1 MYCGDETGSFIG
13 EIGSHT
19 CRFGYG
25 GEDNPKLTMP
35 SYVVSNS
42 NSNINS
48 NSNSNS
54 NGKNVGSSTRQRR
67 RMSRFSSLH
76 PPREEE
82 IMESILR
89 MPGNSSMHE
98 HKHEH
103 EPIVDPNRFL
113 RQGEIVENWD
123 NVQTAWEHS
132 MNVLRAT
139 DTLKHTQGGMPYD
152 QRSKKQQKRE
162 HASGLS
168 SASVVGSKSEHQGN
182 GRCVH
187 PMLAITPGVSEYTSS
202 ASDGDGNN
210 TDTNNDSDTNT
221 GPKFQAAIRRQQH
234 TQHIEM
240 MMESL
245 DATSAF
251 LAPAPMLAAFSLGRQ
266 TALVVDIGAGG
277 CRVTPI
283 VDGLILKQSQRRSG
297 RGGDWLGDVTW
308 KALSEEME
316 NQERAAGE
324 TSSSSS
330 SPGALSPNTNAATN
344 HGIKPRYML
353 TNRYEG
359 KKQSAVFH
367 RRAVNDLM
375 YEIRTEPF
383 VTLYGTDNSAKIRI
397 PFADKR
403 NSNSNSNPKPKPRGV
418 DGDGDGDGDVTMAS
432 PPGTPISGDTKNNN
446 TNTNTNTPSE
456 HQNQHPPPP
465 YGSPESTRTM
475 LGDNNGEPA
484 IYELPDGT
492 PIDLT
497 SSSFGKDLCQLPE
510 LLFAE
515 ESALPF
521 RQSYGRSSSSSS
533 SFASTSTLS
542 NLPLHKLIKESLLAV
557 GDVDVRKELAG
568 CICLVGATSLFP
580 NLEKRLSQEL
590 TALLPSFVRPK
601 VVAPKISSV
610 ERSCASW
617 IGASI
622 LTSLGSFQQL
632 WLSRTEY
639 EEYGAALSIQRFP

>member
-35 SYVVSNS
+35 SYVVSN
-42 NSNINS
+42 NSGGND
-48 NSNSNS
+48 
-54 NGKNVGSSTRQRR
+54 GSAQRR

-82 IMESILR
+82 VMESILR
-89 MPGNSSMHE
+89 MPIDGTGNCDSGNDWYTQ
-98 HKHEH
+98 K
-103 EPIVDPNRFL
+103 PLTDPNNFL

-123 NVQTAWEHS
+123 NLQTAWEHS
-132 MNVLRAT
+132 MDGLRAT
-139 DTLKHTQGGMPYD
+139 DTLKHTQGGTPYD
-152 QRSKKQQKRE
+152 RTKKQKRE
-162 HASGLS
+162 HRASGLS
-168 SASVVGSKSEHQGN
+168 SSSVVSKEDGSERVS
-182 GRCVH
+182 CVH
-187 PMLAITPGVSEYTSS
+187 PMLAVTPGVSEYTSS
-202 ASDGDGNN
+202 SSSAGGGGGSSEGVP
-210 TDTNNDSDTNT
+210 NT
-221 GPKFQAAIRRQQH
+221 GPRFQAAVQRQQY
-234 TQHIEM
+234 TKYIELL
-240 MMESL
+240 MESL

-251 LAPAPMLAAFSLGRQ
+251 LAPAPMLAAFSMGRQ

-308 KALSEEME
+308 KALLEEMSKE
-316 NQERAAGE
+316 
-324 TSSSSS
+324 SSSEGE
-330 SPGALSPNTNAATN
+330 SPSGANNIPPSF
-344 HGIKPRYML
+344 GINPRYML
-353 TNRYEG
+353 LDGYKNRYED
-359 KKQSAVFH
+359 KKLSSAHSVFH
-367 RRAVNDLM
+367 RRAMNDLM

-383 VTLYGTDNSAKIRI
+383 VTLHSTDNAEKIRI
-397 PFADKR
+397 PFADRRKP
-403 NSNSNSNPKPKPRGV
+403 NS
-418 DGDGDGDGDVTMAS
+418 GDGDVVMKS
-432 PPGTPISGDTKNNN
+432 PPGSPDSGAAK
-446 TNTNTNTPSE
+446 TNIASNQNTP
-456 HQNQHPPPP
+456 
-465 YGSPESTRTM
+465 GSPESSGTM
-475 LGDNNGEPA
+475 GDGEPA

-521 RQSYGRSSSSSS
+521 QQSYGSSSSSS
-533 SFASTSTLS
+533 VASQATLS
-542 NLPLHKLIKESLLAV
+542 NLPLHKLIRESLLAV
-557 GDVDVRKELAG
+557 GDVDARKELAG
-568 CICLVGATSLFP
+568 CICLVGATSLLP

>member
-35 SYVVSNS
+35 SYVVSN
-42 NSNINS
+42 NS
-48 NSNSNS
+48 
-54 NGKNVGSSTRQRR
+54 KR

-82 IMESILR
+82 VMESILR
-89 MPGNSSMHE
+89 MPNSISSISSISSSSSSTDDDNNDNSSLFSRG
-98 HKHEH
+98 
-103 EPIVDPNRFL
+103 PITDPNQYL
-113 RQGEIVENWD
+113 RQGEVVENWD

-132 MNVLRAT
+132 MDTLRAT
-139 DTLKHTQGGMPYD
+139 DTLKHTQGGTPYD
-152 QRSKKQQKRE
+152 RTKKQKRE
-162 HASGLS
+162 HKSSGATS
-168 SASVVGSKSEHQGN
+168 ESVIGN
-182 GRCVH
+182 DADTGTERGRCVH
-187 PMLAITPGVSEYTSS
+187 PILAITPGFSECTSS
-202 ASDGDGNN
+202 VGNSSDGD
-210 TDTNNDSDTNT
+210 T
-221 GPKFQAAIRRQQH
+221 GPKFQAAIKRQQQ
-234 TQHIEM
+234 TQYTELL
-240 MMESL
+240 MEHL
-245 DATSAF
+245 NATSAF
-251 LAPAPMLAAFSLGRQ
+251 LAPAPMLAAFSMGRQ

-308 KALSEEME
+308 KALLEETK
-316 NQERAAGE
+316 QEESASD
-324 TSSSSS
+324 SSV
-330 SPGALSPNTNAATN
+330 
-344 HGIKPRYML
+344 GIKPRYML
-353 TNRYEG
+353 QGETKKNPYEG
-359 KKQSAVFH
+359 KKLPSAHSVFH
-367 RRAVNDLM
+367 KRAMNDLM

-383 VTLYGTDNSAKIRI
+383 VKLYNMDEDEKIRI
-397 PFADKR
+397 PFARKR
-403 NSNSNSNPKPKPRGV
+403 TTSSIGN
-418 DGDGDGDGDVTMAS
+418 DGDVVMGS
-432 PPGTPISGDTKNNN
+432 PPGSPEGKNAASGDKN
-446 TNTNTNTPSE
+446 
-456 HQNQHPPPP
+456 PP
-465 YGSPESTRTM
+465 GSPESTGTM
-475 LGDNNGEPA
+475 GGSGEPA

-492 PIDLT
+492 PIDLA

-521 RQSYGRSSSSSS
+521 RQQNGSNSSTTISSQM
-533 SFASTSTLS
+533 STFS
-542 NLPLHKLIKESLLAV
+542 NLPLHKLIRESLLSV
-557 GDVDVRKELAG
+557 GDVDARKELAG
-568 CICLVGATSLFP
+568 CICLVGATSLLP

-601 VVAPKISSV
+601 VIAPKISSV

>member
-42 NSNINS
+42 SS
-48 NSNSNS
+48 NSN
-54 NGKNVGSSTRQRR
+54 NGNDNDGSTARQRR

-82 IMESILR
+82 VMESILR
-89 MPGNSSMHE
+89 MPSNISMHE
-98 HKHEH
+98 QH

-123 NVQTAWEHS
+123 NAQTAWEHS
-132 MNVLRAT
+132 MDVLRAT
-139 DTLKHTQGGMPYD
+139 DTLKHTQGGTPYD
-152 QRSKKQQKRE
+152 SRSKKQQKRE
-162 HASGLS
+162 HSSGLS
-168 SASVVGSKSEHQGN
+168 SASVVGSKNEQQEQ

-202 ASDGDGNN
+202 ASASGDNN
-210 TDTNNDSDTNT
+210 NNNT

-234 TQHIEM
+234 TKHIEM

-245 DATSAF
+245 NATSAF
-251 LAPAPMLAAFSLGRQ
+251 LAPAPMMAAFSLGRQ

-308 KALSEEME
+308 KALLEEKA

-324 TSSSSS
+324 SSSSS
-330 SPGALSPNTNAATN
+330 PSPGALSPATN
-344 HGIKPRYML
+344 NNNANAINNGIKPRYML
-353 TNRYEG
+353 KNRYEG

-367 RRAVNDLM
+367 KRAMNDLM

-383 VTLYGTDNSAKIRI
+383 VTLHSTDNSSKIRI
-397 PFADKR
+397 PFTDKR
-403 NSNSNSNPKPKPRGV
+403 NSNPKPIVG
-418 DGDGDGDGDVTMAS
+418 GDGDVTMAS
-432 PPGTPISGDTKNNN
+432 PPGTPTSGVAKNNAN
-446 TNTNTNTPSE
+446 ANANANTNTPTAVKSE
-456 HQNQHPPPP
+456 HQHQHHPPP
-465 YGSPESTRTM
+465 YGSPESTGTM
-475 LGDNNGEPA
+475 LGDNSEPA

-521 RQSYGRSSSSSS
+521 RQSYGGSSSSS

>member
-13 EIGSHT
+13 EIGSHN

-35 SYVVSNS
+35 SYIVS
-42 NSNINS
+42 
-48 NSNSNS
+48 
-54 NGKNVGSSTRQRR
+54 GSSNESDGSRQIR

-82 IMESILR
+82 VMESILR
-89 MPGNSSMHE
+89 MPHSSSSSSN
-98 HKHEH
+98 EH
-103 EPIVDPNRFL
+103 EPLVDPNCFL
-113 RQGEIVENWD
+113 KQGEIVENWD
-123 NVQTAWEHS
+123 NVQTAWEYS
-132 MNVLRAT
+132 MDVLRAT
-139 DTLKHTQGGMPYD
+139 DTLKHTQGGTPYD
-152 QRSKKQQKRE
+152 RSKKQQKRE
-162 HASGLS
+162 HSSGLS
-168 SASVVGSKSEHQGN
+168 SVSVMSKEDEGSKNERGR

-202 ASDGDGNN
+202 ASSSASDDN
-210 TDTNNDSDTNT
+210 TNNT

-234 TQHIEM
+234 TKHIEM
-240 MMESL
+240 LMESL

-251 LAPAPMLAAFSLGRQ
+251 LAPAPMMAAFSLGRQ

-308 KALSEEME
+308 KALLEEKAK
-316 NQERAAGE
+316 QESASA
-324 TSSSSS
+324 SSS
-330 SPGALSPNTNAATN
+330 SPEALSPTTNATT
-344 HGIKPRYML
+344 GIKPRYML
-353 TNRYEG
+353 KNRYEG
-359 KKQSAVFH
+359 KKPLSTVFH
-367 RRAVNDLM
+367 KRAMNDLM

-383 VTLYGTDNSAKIRI
+383 VTLQSMDNSGKIRI
-397 PFADKR
+397 PFTDKSKSKR
-403 NSNSNSNPKPKPRGV
+403 NPKPSLV
-418 DGDGDGDGDVTMAS
+418 GDGDVVMAS
-432 PPGTPISGDTKNNN
+432 PPGTPNAGVAKN
-446 TNTNTNTPSE
+446 TNTNTNTPTNAAKNE
-456 HQNQHPPPP
+456 NQNNPPWSP
-465 YGSPESTRTM
+465 GSIGTTM
-475 LGDNNGEPA
+475 GDNSGCEPA

-497 SSSFGKDLCQLPE
+497 SSSFGKDLCRLPE
-510 LLFAE
+510 LLFAA

-521 RQSYGRSSSSSS
+521 RQFCGSSS
-533 SFASTSTLS
+533 SFSSQQATTSTLS

>member
-42 NSNINS
+42 SNDNKA
-48 NSNSNS
+48 
-54 NGKNVGSSTRQRR
+54 GQRR

-82 IMESILR
+82 VMESILR
-89 MPGNSSMHE
+89 MPSSINEDDNNSPFS
-98 HKHEH
+98 
-103 EPIVDPNRFL
+103 DPNQFL
-113 RQGEIVENWD
+113 RQGEVVENWD
-123 NVQTAWEHS
+123 NVQTVWEHS
-132 MNVLRAT
+132 MDVLRAT
-139 DTLKHTQGGMPYD
+139 DTLKHTQGGTPYD
-152 QRSKKQQKRE
+152 RTKKQKRE
-162 HASGLS
+162 HKSSGVS
-168 SASVVGSKSEHQGN
+168 SESVVAKEEGSER

-187 PMLAITPGVSEYTSS
+187 PILAVTPGFSECTSS
-202 ASDGDGNN
+202 ATNSSDGD
-210 TDTNNDSDTNT
+210 T
-221 GPKFQAAIRRQQH
+221 GHKFQAAIKRQQH
-234 TQHIEM
+234 TQYVELL
-240 MMESL
+240 MESL
-245 DATSAF
+245 DATSTF
-251 LAPAPMLAAFSLGRQ
+251 LAPAPMLAAFSMGRQ

-277 CRVTPI
+277 CRITPI

-297 RGGDWLGDVTW
+297 RGGDWLGDITW
-308 KALSEEME
+308 KALLEETKRE
-316 NQERAAGE
+316 
-324 TSSSSS
+324 SSTDSSI
-330 SPGALSPNTNAATN
+330 
-344 HGIKPRYML
+344 GIKPRYML
-353 TNRYEG
+353 QGGTKNPYEG
-359 KKQSAVFH
+359 KKLPLAHSVFH
-367 RRAVNDLM
+367 KRAMNDLM

-383 VTLYGTDNSAKIRI
+383 VKLYTMDESEKIRI
-397 PFADKR
+397 PFARKR
-403 NSNSNSNPKPKPRGV
+403 TLSTLSSGK
-418 DGDGDGDGDVTMAS
+418 DGDVVMGS
-432 PPGTPISGDTKNNN
+432 PP
-446 TNTNTNTPSE
+446 
-456 HQNQHPPPP
+456 
-465 YGSPESTRTM
+465 GSPESGAAKNAAANNNNLPGSPGSTGRM
-475 LGDNNGEPA
+475 GDGSEPA

-492 PIDLT
+492 PVDLT

-515 ESALPF
+515 ESALPY
-521 RQSYGRSSSSSS
+521 RQSST
-533 SFASTSTLS
+533 ASIASANITLS
-542 NLPLHKLIKESLLAV
+542 NLPLHKLIRESLLSV
-557 GDVDVRKELAG
+557 GDVDARKELAG
-568 CICLVGATSLFP
+568 CICLVGATSLLP

-601 VVAPKISSV
+601 VVAPKVSSV

>member
-25 GEDNPKLTMP
+25 GEDNPKLTMS
-35 SYVVSNS
+35 SYIVSEGN
-42 NSNINS
+42 N
-48 NSNSNS
+48 
-54 NGKNVGSSTRQRR
+54 KR

-76 PPREEE
+76 PPRDQE

-89 MPGNSSMHE
+89 MPEGSHDDQ
-98 HKHEH
+98 
-103 EPIVDPNRFL
+103 PITDPNQYL
-113 RQGEIVENWD
+113 RQGEVVESWD

-132 MNVLRAT
+132 MEVLHAT
-139 DTLKHTQGGMPYD
+139 DTLKHTQGGTPYE
-152 QRSKKQQKRE
+152 RAKKQKRTS
-162 HASGLS
+162 ASGVS
-168 SASVVGSKSEHQGN
+168 SSTVTSQEKESEG

-187 PMLAITPGVSEYTSS
+187 PILAVTPGFSECTSS
-202 ASDGDGNN
+202 VVDSKEGD
-210 TDTNNDSDTNT
+210 T
-221 GPKFQAAIRRQQH
+221 GSRFQAAIKRQQQ
-234 TQHIEM
+234 TQHIELL
-240 MMESL
+240 MESL

-251 LAPAPMLAAFSLGRQ
+251 LAPAPMLAAFSMGRQ

-308 KALSEEME
+308 RALLEEAKNE
-316 NQERAAGE
+316 
-324 TSSSSS
+324 SSSTTI
-330 SPGALSPNTNAATN
+330 P
-344 HGIKPRYML
+344 IKPRYML
-353 TNRYEG
+353 QEGTKNQYEG
-359 KKQSAVFH
+359 KKLSSVFH
-367 RRAVNDLM
+367 RRAMNDLM

-383 VTLYGTDNSAKIRI
+383 VALKTLEEPEKIRI
-397 PFADKR
+397 PFYKR
-403 NSNSNSNPKPKPRGV
+403 QRPTLTSPSKNGE
-418 DGDGDGDGDVTMAS
+418 DGDVVMGS
-432 PPGTPISGDTKNNN
+432 PPGSPQKTTAA
-446 TNTNTNTPSE
+446 TL
-456 HQNQHPPPP
+456 
-465 YGSPESTRTM
+465 GSPQSINTM
-475 LGDNNGEPA
+475 AGAGEPT

-497 SSSFGKDLCQLPE
+497 TSTFGRDLCQLPE

-521 RQSYGRSSSSSS
+521 SNASNSSSNSQ
-533 SFASTSTLS
+533 TLPTLS
-542 NLPLHKLIKESLLAV
+542 NLPLHKLIRDSLLSV
-557 GDVDVRKELAG
+557 GDVDARKELAG
-568 CICLVGATSLFP
+568 SICLVGATSLLP

-590 TALLPSFVRPK
+590 TALLPSFVKPK
-601 VVAPKISSV
+601 VIAPKISSV

-639 EEYGAALSIQRFP
+639 EEYGASLSIQRFP